1 MFKKLSI
8 LLAVAMMATT
18 FNQAFAATANGVL
31 FSANAFM
38 YNSTTDTTPGTQS
51 KSNNS
56 IYDLKL
62 GYLTGSG
69 LYMGG
74 LYSLRKVETDSSTQ
88 DGSALG
94 ASVGYIG
101 ASGFFIKGHY
111 LLSAT
116 NGDLE
121 EGTGMQADVGYI
133 ATVGGPFIVGVELT
147 YRSIE
152 YKKHK
157 TVPTLEKLKNDEL
170 FPMLTLGFLF

>member
-1 MFKKLSI
+1 MFKRVAFLIAVTLSG
-8 LLAVAMMATT
+8 A
-18 FNQAFAATANGVL
+18 FFGQAKAATANGVL
-31 FSANAFM
+31 FSANAFL
-38 YNSTTDTTPGTQS
+38 YNSSAESTPGGQS

-62 GYLTGSG
+62 GYLSASG
-69 LYMGG
+69 LYLGG
-74 LYSLRKVETDSSTQ
+74 LYSLRKVETDSSSQ

-94 ASVGYIG
+94 ASIGYIG
-101 ASGFFIKGHY
+101 ARGFFAKGHY
-111 LLSAT
+111 LVSAT

-121 EGTGMQADVGYI
+121 EGSGIQADVGYI

-157 TVPTLEKLKNDEL
+157 TIPTLEKVKVDEL
-170 FPMLTLGFLF
+170 LPMLTLGFLF